1 MGNEREV
8 SNMKV
13 RSTSA
18 PRALFAAMLA
28 TVAATSVVVACA
40 ESSEDSR
47 DTRPDAQLI
56 EVPSSDA
63 ASEAEPSDAG
73 PDADGGCDSLESALC
88 APTTCDGVDWCPE
101 KTPADP
107 RRAFTSVWGSSKSD
121 VWAVGSAGAVLH
133 FDGAAWKDSSVPT
146 TRTLFSV
153 GGSGPND
160 VWIVGTYGTI
170 YHGPK
175 LDGGTAQWESM
186 PIVPYAGAEEKLLS
200 SVWSP
205 SPDEVWLAGE
215 SLRIPGQSKAATQ
228 YRGRVVADGG
238 VAWQP
243 MAPCASCAF
252 IAKVW
257 GTGGG
262 DIWSVGQQGEAY
274 WATVPQPDAGDAGD
288 AAVPVWVDVSSPS
301 TEDLQAVWGSNND
314 DVWAVGRRG
323 TLRRYHDQAT
333 EAEIVA
339 AGTTEDLHA
348 IWGSAANDVW
358 AVGDFGTILHF
369 DGTTWQS
376 STAALPVGR
385 KPHLYGVWG
394 SAADDVWIVGEAIV
408 LHFTGAK
415 K

>member
-8 SNMKV
+8 SNMNV

-18 PRALFAAMLA
+18 SRALFAATLA
-28 TVAATSVVVACA
+28 AAAATSVVVACA
-40 ESSEDSR
+40 ESSEEQQDP
-47 DTRPDAQLI
+47 RPDAQLI

-63 ASEAEPSDAG
+63 AVEAEPSDAG
-73 PDADGGCDSLESALC
+73 PDADAGCDSAFC
-88 APTTCDGVDWCPE
+88 APITCEGVDWCPE
-101 KTPADP
+101 ETPADP

-133 FDGAAWKDSSVPT
+133 FDGTAWKDSSVPT

-175 LDGGTAQWESM
+175 FVAGTAQWESM
-186 PIVPYAGAEEKLLS
+186 PIVPYTGAEEKLLS

-215 SLRIPGQSKAATQ
+215 SLKIPGQKKAATQ
-228 YRGRVVADGG
+228 YRGRVADDGG
-238 VAWQP
+238 VAWQA
-243 MAPCASCAF
+243 MAPCASCAL

-257 GTGGG
+257 GTSAS

-274 WATVPQPDAGDAGD
+274 RTAAAQPGDADAGD

-301 TEDLQAVWGSNND
+301 TEDLQAVWGSSKD

-333 EAEIVA
+333 EAETVA

-348 IWGSAANDVW
+348 VWGSAANDVW